1 MAKTYKKER
10 IKSTSRSFTQDAELA
25 MKGDIFR
32 GIVELVTNSD
42 DAYGSERDG
51 GEINIHLD
59 FDDPKGL
66 IVKVHDLAKGLS
78 WADLEKNMMQLGEK
92 ASGHAEGKEV
102 RGLFG
107 RGAKDVAIFGKVKF
121 ETIRRGKFSV
131 LEIDGTSWDAQPLVK
146 DAPATTKNRLAL
158 NIPEGK
164 SGFCATITCSKNKY
178 HGFLNKRQS
187 TFVTKIRD
195 HVQLRQISQ
204 RRNISLSI
212 VDRGVTMVHKIKWE
226 RPPSKKLLSKKI
238 KIPRFETEIFL
249 NLFELEE
256 PSTGAVNEYSK
267 HGIEIRGGKATYEN
281 TFFSQ
286 PNSPETQRIYG
297 FIEADFID
305 DLLRDYENNS
315 DIEGNELMV
324 VKRNRDGLERD
335 HGFTK
340 AIAKEAMRALM
351 PILEGFQSSTD
362 VTSERLQDAFSDLAK
377 ELRST
382 LLEEMDEEPEP
393 IGPVTVDNPL
403 QIIPPLLKLPPGT
416 KKTMTV
422 LAHKSI
428 LSGGVNSKLDLIP
441 MPGNT
446 SNDITVAK
454 DLGEFK
460 PHTRLADTATAVLQ
474 IKSNKKAE
482 IGIRTNLF
490 LTVNDHKASATLE
503 VASEKEVL
511 APEDFEWKNASMS
524 VTRGKERSVTL
535 RAPSHVSPHGPL
547 SCKIEIDGENKESG
561 CVLLDREVE
570 LQLTGDGWLEGK
582 VRVKGVSILETGQ
595 KIIAHAKGLSS
606 AEGVIRVTKPTGIG
620 DLIDFKIVPEAQGPW
635 RGDVESRDDGV
646 LHIKVFGHYP
656 AMKNSYRNDPDSSVT
671 RTMIGETIASV
682 LAGHFIVT
690 KGLDNN
696 RTDPDAVLA
705 ERNSLILKFL
715 PIIQRVLVENRK

>member
-1 MAKTYKKER
+1 MAKTYNAQR
-10 IKSTSRSFTQDAELA
+10 IESTSRSLTQDAELA

-51 GEINIHLD
+51 GEINILVD
-59 FDDPKGL
+59 FDNPEGL

-78 WADLEKNMMQLGEK
+78 WADLEKNMMKLGQK
-92 ASGHAEGKEV
+92 ASGHADGKEV

-107 RGAKDVAIFGKVKF
+107 RGAKDVAIFGKVTF
-121 ETIRRGKFSV
+121 ETIRRGKFSA
-131 LEIDGTSWDAQPLVK
+131 LEIDGTSWDAQPLEK
-146 DAPATTKNRLAL
+146 DEPATTENRLAL

-164 SGFCATITCSKNKY
+164 SGFCATITCSKKKY
-178 HGFLNKRQS
+178 LKFLNMRQS
-187 TFVTKIRD
+187 TFVNKIRD
-195 HVQLRQISQ
+195 HVQLRQVSQ
-204 RRNISLSI
+204 RRDILLMI
-212 VDRGVTMVHKIKWE
+212 KHRGVPAVHEIKWE

-238 KIPRFETEIFL
+238 KIPGFETEILL
-249 NLFELEE
+249 NLFELKE
-256 PSTGAVNEYSK
+256 PSTGAVNEYSQ

-281 TFFSQ
+281 TFFSL

-315 DIEGNELMV
+315 DIEGNDSIV

-335 HGFTK
+335 HEFTK
-340 AIAKEAMRALM
+340 QIAKETLRALG
-351 PILEGFQSSTD
+351 PLLEGFQSSTD
-362 VTSERLQDAFSDLAK
+362 VTSESLQDAFGDLAK
-377 ELRST
+377 ELRSV

-393 IGPVTVDNPL
+393 IGPVTEDNPL

-422 LAHKSI
+422 LAHKSL

-441 MPGNT
+441 MPGNA
-446 SNDITVAK
+446 SSDITVAK

-482 IGIRTNLF
+482 IGTRTSLF
-490 LTVNDHKASATLE
+490 LTVNDRKTSATIE
-503 VASEKEVL
+503 VAPEKEVL
-511 APEDFEWKNASMS
+511 GPEDFEWKNASMS

-620 DLIDFKIVPEAQGPW
+620 DLIDVKVVPKAQGGW
-635 RGDVESRDDGV
+635 RGQVEQGDDGV
-646 LHIKVFGHYP
+646 LHVEIFGHYP
-656 AMKNSYRNDPDSSVT
+656 AMKNSYRNDPDSPVT
-671 RTMIGETIASV
+671 RTIIGETIATV
-682 LAGHFIVT
+682 LATHFIET
-690 KGLDNN
+690 KG
-696 RTDPDAVLA
+696 PDVNTPPSAVLA
-705 ERNSLILKFL
+705 ERDSLIYKFL
-715 PIIQRVLVENRK
+715 PIIHRVLVENKK